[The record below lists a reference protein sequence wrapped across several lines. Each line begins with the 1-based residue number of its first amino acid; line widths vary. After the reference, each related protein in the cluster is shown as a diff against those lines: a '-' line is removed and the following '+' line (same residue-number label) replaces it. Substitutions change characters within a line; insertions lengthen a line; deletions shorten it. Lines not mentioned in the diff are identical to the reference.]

1 MKTMRKLSIIASVVL
16 ALAFVF
22 TSCAPK
28 AEAAAPAAEA
38 PAAEEAAPAEAA
50 APAFKAAMI
59 TDLGGLST
67 SEETKGFSDLGWDA
81 FKKAKEDLGIETTLI
96 ESKELA
102 DLEPNLRKMADEGYN
117 IIVGVGYLFTDA
129 IAAVAP
135 DYPNTK
141 FAIVDSVVDSPN
153 VESLTFAEEQGSF
166 LVGALAAGMSKSGTI
181 GFVGGM
187 ESALIEK
194 FEAGYIAGARA
205 INPNI
210 KVVSGYTGS
219 FSDVAAGKE
228 LTLTQNG
235 QGADV
240 VYAAAG
246 ACGLGTIEAAK
257 EKGFWAIGVDTN
269 QDAVAPGS
277 VLTSMLKHVEVAVY
291 DAIKSAYDGTF
302 AGGVKV
308 YDLKVDGVGYSDM
321 KYSKDKV
328 PAELIE
334 KVNTFADEIKSGKIV
349 VPTTRDAANAFVL
362 PE

>member
-28 AEAAAPAAEA
+28 AAAPATEAPAAEA
-38 PAAEEAAPAEAA
+38 PAATA

-67 SEETKGFSDLGWDA
+67 SKDTKGFSDLGWDA
-81 FKKAKEDLGIETTLI
+81 FNKAKADLGIETTLV

-129 IAAVAP
+129 MTAVAP

-141 FAIVDSVVDSPN
+141 FAIVDSVVDAPN
-153 VESLTFAEEQGSF
+153 VASLTFAEEQGSF
-166 LVGALAAGMSKSGTI
+166 LVGALAAGMSKTGTI

-210 KVVSGYTGS
+210 VVKSGYTGS

-228 LTLTQNG
+228 LSLTQYG

-240 VYAAAG
+240 IYAAAG
-246 ACGLGTIEAAK
+246 SCGLGTIEAAK

-269 QDAVAPGS
+269 QDGVAPGS

-291 DAIKSAYDGTF
+291 DTIKSAYDGTF
-302 AGGVKV
+302 TGGVKV

-321 KYSKDKV
+321 QYSKDKV

-334 KVNTFADEIKSGKIV
+334 KVNGFADEIKSGKIV

>member
-1 MKTMRKLSIIASVVL
+1 MKTMRKLSIIASIVLVFAFVL
-16 ALAFVF
+16 A
-22 TSCAPK
+22 SCAPK
-28 AEAAAPAAEA
+28 AEAPAGDA
-38 PAAEEAAPAEAA
+38 
-50 APAFKAAMI
+50 AFKAAMI
-59 TDLGGLST
+59 TDLGGLSS

-81 FKKAKEDLGIETTLI
+81 FKKANEDLGFETTLI

-102 DLEPNLRKMADEGYN
+102 DLEPNLRKMADEGYG

-135 DYPNTK
+135 DYPDTK

-153 VESLTFAEEQGSF
+153 VMSLTFAEEQGSF
-166 LVGALAAGMSKSGTI
+166 LVGALAAGMTTSGTV
-181 GFVGGM
+181 GFIGGM

-194 FEAGYIAGARA
+194 FEAGFIAGARA
-205 INPNI
+205 INPDI
-210 KVVSGYTGS
+210 KVVSGYTGN
-219 FSDVAAGKE
+219 FNDVASGKE
-228 LTLTQNG
+228 LSLTQFG

-240 VYAAAG
+240 IYAAAG

-291 DAIKSAYDGTF
+291 DAIKEAYDGTF

-321 KYSKDKV
+321 KYSVDKV

-334 KVNTFADEIKSGKIV
+334 KVNGFAEDIKSGKIV
-349 VPTTRDAANAFVL
+349 VPTTRDEANAFVL